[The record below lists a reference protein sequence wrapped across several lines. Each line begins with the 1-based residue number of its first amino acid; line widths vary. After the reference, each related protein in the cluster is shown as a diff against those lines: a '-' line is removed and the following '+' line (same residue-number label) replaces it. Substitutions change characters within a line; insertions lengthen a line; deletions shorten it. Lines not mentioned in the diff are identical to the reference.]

1 MENRI
6 TEEMMEV
13 LKRLRYDKE
22 TDTIVAD
29 CNLSCRA
36 PKRNVPQRELRTKT
50 NSCKDE

>member
-1 MENRI
+1 MDNRI

-29 CNLSCRA
+29 CNFSCCA
-36 PKRNVPQRELRTKT
+36 PKSGVPQREPRPLA

>member
-1 MENRI
+1 MDNRI

-29 CNLSCRA
+29 SNLSCRA
-36 PKRNVPQRELRTKT
+36 PKRDVPQRELRTKT

>member
-1 MENRI
+1 MDNRI

-22 TDTIVAD
+22 TDTIIAD
-29 CNLSCRA
+29 CNFSCSA
-36 PKRNVPQRELRTKT
+36 PKSDVPMREQRPQA